1 MRRYVY
7 TAGFAVYVF
16 LAAIALDYIKE
27 FVSNS
32 IEKSIVWLIISSA
45 IFIMSIIDSLDNR
58 VIGKII
64 DIICGIVG
72 MIMLYVSICSLTHA
86 LTL

>member
-7 TAGFAVYVF
+7 TAVFATYAF
-16 LAAIALDYIKE
+16 LSAIALNHIKE
-27 FVSNS
+27 SVFNS
-32 IEKSIVWLIISSA
+32 IGMSIAWLIISLD
-45 IFIMSIIDSLDNR
+45 IFIISIIDCLDNR
-58 VIGKII
+58 LIGKII
-64 DIICGIVG
+64 DIICGTVG